1 MPPGHRPAPH
11 FPPKPAHPDRL
22 RRGAPRAE
30 RTGKASIS
38 GCCRARGGEGWGTG
52 RAAHGSLGPAPWSGP
67 GRGPWRAA
75 EADWLVS
82 PGSTP
87 QSGFPRVPS
96 SPSRPPGGHGSPQ
109 RWALHTMACTQRA
122 EAEGGRGAEPHQP
135 RPSASP
141 HGPGWAPANP
151 TSRLPRW
158 APTGSQASSRPSG
171 AVRSTESCTH
181 VPNSTSTR
189 WVSAG
194 QARPQG
200 QGASLAGG
208 PSTQGRSW
216 GQA

>member
-11 FPPKPAHPDRL
+11 FPPKSTHPDRL

-30 RTGKASIS
+30 QTGKASIS
-38 GCCRARGGEGWGTG
+38 GCCRARGGEGWGAG

-109 RWALHTMACTQRA
+109 RRALHTMARRWTEHRGLRQK
-122 EAEGGRGAEPHQP
+122 GGVGQSRTSPGLQPPTWPGLGSCKPDFQAPAMGAHRQPGLIPSIRRGAI
-135 RPSASP
+135 
-141 HGPGWAPANP
+141 N
-151 TSRLPRW
+151 
-158 APTGSQASSRPSG
+158 
-171 AVRSTESCTH
+171 
-181 VPNSTSTR
+181 
-189 WVSAG
+189 
-194 QARPQG
+194 
-200 QGASLAGG
+200 
-208 PSTQGRSW
+208 
-216 GQA
+216 